1 MQRISDYVA
10 SWFKKEELPAREKRV
25 LPKKEASVPYSQR
38 DMFFAN
44 MSHEIRTPVNGI
56 VGFTQLLK
64 ETGLSKE
71 QHELVNTI
79 HSSSMHLL
87 GLVNDILD
95 FSKINAHKMVLEETE
110 FDLFRQIEDTIETY
124 AAAAQEKDIVLGLYM
139 DPTIVPSLIGDPS
152 KLSQILINLVS
163 NAVKF
168 TDALGRVDILVEK
181 LAESQKT
188 VTLRFSVKDTG
199 IGIGVGAQKTVFN
212 AFTQENSSISRKF
225 GGTGL
230 GLAISSELVKLMGGE
245 LALESEKEK
254 GSEFY
259 FSLTFEKVR
268 VQEREIYADRYRGLS
283 AGIVLPKREGLRGAE
298 DNLKSYIA
306 YLGVDVR
313 FYNSVEIVSMDPKVL
328 PDLLFADER
337 YSGISFKDLCKLPVK
352 VISLS
357 PINRQG
363 AGEEQECLCK
373 NIYKPVNLTKTIR
386 AFEACLES
394 DTPSSQESMFTN
406 RNFKGFKALVVDDNR
421 VNQKLMMQVLENM
434 QLDVELAAD
443 GAEALMHYMS
453 SDFDILFMDIQM
465 PVMDGLEAAEKI
477 IAYEKEEGKNHT
489 PIIALTGNTE
499 SAHMQKYSDAGM
511 DGIMS
516 KPVDMTV
523 MVSYLNQYLATQKL
537 AQQIGKAEAE
547 FSGAKVL
554 IIEENS
560 INQKLI
566 EQALA
571 SKGVKSVLINRAST
585 FMNVYRKEVF
595 NMIFVSASMP
605 MMAASKIIQDIRL
618 HEKKKGLD
626 TVPIIVLV
634 PSDTSD
640 AMCENY
646 RKSGAQGCLP
656 KPLEIDEIKL
666 QLDRHMQAVAP
677 KQEMITDDEVHVGR
691 GEEQE
696 KDSPE
701 DEAVVEPV
709 GDIPTPGTETLALAG
724 LAAALSS
731 EDDEVHTEAE
741 QAEEIEEKKSGESGY
756 HQWNDEEPLPM
767 LKEELGI
774 IQNHENLDQ
783 TTEERGEAGET
794 VYPVEALDL
803 LSEAAEEMPELRETE
818 QKQETEE
825 QSATENEALSESL
838 IKMPSLGKGA
848 LTSGGLTTALSL
860 NDDKTQ
866 ERREQEEQEQRE
878 KEEKAARE
886 KAEQEQREKEERE
899 EAERVEKERKEKER
913 KKKEAREKREKEEK
927 EKAEKEK
934 AEKEAREKAEK
945 EQREREEKE
954 EREKAEREKKEKE
967 AREKEARER
976 KEKEEKAEKELRE
989 KEERVAREKA
999 EKEEKAEQ
1007 EQRKKEEREAQEKKE
1022 KAEQE
1027 KAKQE
1032 KAKQEERE
1040 REEKEEK
1047 EAQEKTEKEAREK
1060 AEPETEQ
1067 PAEVTKTREAEKQDV
1082 DIGGKKHVVTYIDIP
1097 LSK

>member
-1 MQRISDYVA
+1 MMQRISDYIA
-10 SWFKKEELPAREKRV
+10 SWFKKEELPAGKKRV
-25 LPKKEASVPYSQR
+25 LPKKETSASR
-38 DMFFAN
+38 DQKDRFFAN

-64 ETGLSKE
+64 ETELSKE

-110 FDLFRQIEDTIETY
+110 FDLFRQIEDTIESY

-168 TDALGRVDILVEK
+168 TDALGHVDVLVEK

-199 IGIGVGAQKTVFN
+199 IGIGAGAQKTIFN
-212 AFTQENSSISRKF
+212 AFTQENSSISRKY

-298 DNLKSYIA
+298 ENLKAYIA

-337 YSGISFKDLCKLPVK
+337 YSGISLKDLCKLPVK

-357 PINRQG
+357 PISRQG
-363 AGEEQECLCK
+363 AAEEQECLCK

-394 DTPSSQESMFTN
+394 DTPSSQESMFVN
-406 RNFKGFKALVVDDNR
+406 RNFKGFKALVVDDNS

-434 QLDVELAAD
+434 QLDVELASD

-465 PVMDGLEAAEKI
+465 PVMDGLEAAERI
-477 IAYEKEEGKNHT
+477 IAYEKEEGKSHT

-499 SAHMQKYSDAGM
+499 STHTQKYSDAGM

-537 AQQIGKAEAE
+537 VQQIGKAEME

-554 IIEENS
+554 VIEENS

-571 SKGVKSVLINRAST
+571 SKGVESVLINRAST
-585 FMNVYRKEVF
+585 FMGVYRKEVF
-595 NMIFVSASMP
+595 DMIFVSASMP
-605 MMAASKIIQDIRL
+605 MMAASRIIQDIRL

-626 TVPIIVLV
+626 AAPVIVLV

-646 RKSGAQGCLP
+646 RKFGAQDCLS

-666 QLDRHMQAVAP
+666 QLDRYMQAVAP
-677 KQEMITDDEVHVGR
+677 KQETMDNDGIHEEKGEKQEGDSSGDETVA
-691 GEEQE
+691 ESAENM
-696 KDSPE
+696 
-701 DEAVVEPV
+701 
-709 GDIPTPGTETLALAG
+709 PTPKIEALALG
-724 LAAALSS
+724 SLAAVLSS
-731 EDDEVHTEAE
+731 ENDEMHTESAQLEELESGMLTYGQKDDEEA
-741 QAEEIEEKKSGESGY
+741 
-756 HQWNDEEPLPM
+756 LPM

-774 IQNHENLDQ
+774 IQDHETLDQ
-783 TTEERGEAGET
+783 ITEEREEAQKKREK
-794 VYPVEALDL
+794 E
-803 LSEAAEEMPELRETE
+803 EKEKAE
-818 QKQETEE
+818 QEER
-825 QSATENEALSESL
+825 
-838 IKMPSLGKGA
+838 
-848 LTSGGLTTALSL
+848 
-860 NDDKTQ
+860 
-866 ERREQEEQEQRE
+866 ERREKAEKEKAEKAAREKAEQEQKER
-878 KEEKAARE
+878 EEKAARE
-886 KAEQEQREKEERE
+886 KAEQEQKEKEERE

-913 KKKEAREKREKEEK
+913 KEKEAQEKREKEERERQ
-927 EKAEKEK
+927 EKAEQ
-934 AEKEAREKAEK
+934 AAREKAE
-945 EQREREEKE
+945 
-954 EREKAEREKKEKE
+954 
-967 AREKEARER
+967 
-976 KEKEEKAEKELRE
+976 
-989 KEERVAREKA
+989 
-999 EKEEKAEQ
+999 
-1007 EQRKKEEREAQEKKE
+1007 
-1022 KAEQE
+1022 
-1027 KAKQE
+1027 
-1032 KAKQEERE
+1032 QEERAA
-1040 REEKEEK
+1040 K
-1047 EAQEKTEKEAREK
+1047 EK
-1060 AEPETEQ
+1060 AEPEPEQ
-1067 PAEVTKTREAEKQDV
+1067 HAETNKAKDTKEKNI